1 MLNALRPFSYLQ
13 HRSYAMPAD
22 TKRDY
27 TIYEIALSHAGIDA
41 SRCMGSVEQA
51 QKMRLSGWENALHY
65 LGQIE
70 SQIESGILEPS
81 RVIRSTSWLYDEQIY
96 YLRYEDAC
104 QWRPNEPLS
113 PLSTPED
120 IELSDRQL
128 KTYLNLVRALIRLV
142 MDYESG
148 KRIPNKYPHDKILTA
163 NGDLNIEGLKRL
175 LQDIDDKTPKRADL
189 MIKRAMDREK
199 N

>member
-1 MLNALRPFSYLQ
+1 MT
-13 HRSYAMPAD
+13 D

-27 TIYEIALSHAGIDA
+27 TIYEVALSNSGIDA

-51 QKMRLSGWENALHY
+51 QKMRLSGWENALYY

-70 SQIESGILEPS
+70 SQIESGVLKPS
-81 RVIRSTSWLYDEQIY
+81 RVVRSTSWLYDEQIY

-120 IELSDRQL
+120 MELSERQL
-128 KTYLNLVRALIRLV
+128 TTRLHFERALIRLL

-148 KRIPNKYPHDKILTA
+148 KRIPKKYPHEKILFDDG
-163 NGDLNIEGLKRL
+163 NLNAEALKRL
-175 LQDIDDKTPKRADL
+175 LLEVCDKTPKRADR
-189 MIKRAMDREK
+189 MITQAMDVDDD
-199 N
+199 